1 MMKSN
6 GKKMFPGKNDSNIFF
21 VEKKK
26 NSNINPNKYVNKSH
40 NPNNDNNNKFVN
52 KNIPNLNKKN
62 INSNI
67 KMQTKSNNSI
77 KDNRNRNNSLE
88 TYNSNSNKLKNN
100 NSKLVKD
107 SQINK
112 RKFLYT
118 ERSVDC
124 LRKKRVLGSFSTRN
138 YLLNKNDIWKKHK
151 SMDNTKNSRDYRPL
165 NTFSSFSRNEIDN
178 DSFSKINRKMPS
190 NNYYNKFINKSSLED
205 NKKLSNKQII
215 KNRKNNNNPP
225 PKEQTF
231 IIKKIKPDNNLI
243 DIKDLRKNFLENG
256 INIISL
262 TGLSCSLDPIDND
275 SAKIILN
282 SKDINS
288 NKFKKIEKYIKN
300 KGLKFNEVKK
310 SYNIKYTSGI
320 YPKKSGWNDVT
331 YGGREKFEKSEISSR
346 FQKEQS
352 EGKFHKKNLLS
363 KTNFYKDIKYKNNFE
378 IKPKRYNSVEKK

>member
-1 MMKSN
+1 MKSN

-26 NSNINPNKYVNKSH
+26 NQNINPNKYVNKNH
-40 NPNNDNNNKFVN
+40 NPNIDNNNKFVN

-107 SQINK
+107 NQINK

-151 SMDNTKNSRDYRPL
+151 SMDNSKNSRDYRPL

-178 DSFSKINRKMPS
+178 DSFSKTNRKMPS

-205 NKKLSNKQII
+205 NKNYQI
-215 KNRKNNNNPP
+215 
-225 PKEQTF
+225 
-231 IIKKIKPDNNLI
+231 
-243 DIKDLRKNFLENG
+243 
-256 INIISL
+256 
-262 TGLSCSLDPIDND
+262 
-275 SAKIILN
+275 
-282 SKDINS
+282 SK
-288 NKFKKIEKYIKN
+288 
-300 KGLKFNEVKK
+300 
-310 SYNIKYTSGI
+310 
-320 YPKKSGWNDVT
+320 
-331 YGGREKFEKSEISSR
+331 
-346 FQKEQS
+346 
-352 EGKFHKKNLLS
+352 
-363 KTNFYKDIKYKNNFE
+363 
-378 IKPKRYNSVEKK
+378 